1 MRENSEPKPGLVSGL
16 FARRQGRVRAAY
28 MRIAKHALIHVREF
42 GPGVLAAVIGIAASI
57 IPAFLIIQADN
68 QDAERQFRVLAE
80 NHFMVLQNGLN
91 DYVNRLKAVRAL
103 FDSSV
108 EPITRN
114 GFEAFTRP
122 LLSENAAIATLSWV
136 PRILGAQRA
145 EHEQMGLRD
154 GLPDYHIKD
163 MGPDGKMT
171 ASPERSEY
179 YPIFYASVPITS
191 ALYGLDLRSETATL
205 SELDRARDQDR
216 LGFSPVPTLVSSGAT
231 QGGFLFSLPI
241 YRRGSVH
248 DSIESRRQNLVGFVH
263 GSLITAEMINET
275 IADNKTS
282 SDLDLL
288 FFAPGAN
295 PQSMPFYMHRSRI
308 RASPLGEMSRAAAA
322 AGISWSR
329 DLQVD
334 GQRWLTIVARPMP
347 GGTGTADHERA
358 WTVLILG
365 LIITAAVV
373 AYIRASLLNA
383 SRMMQ
388 ANQQVSDLA
397 QTDALTSL
405 ANRRAFMERLGE
417 AFAAY
422 ERRGTPFA
430 VLYFDIDYFKDIND
444 TLGHAAGDTLLKELA
459 GRLLEAVR
467 VTDIVARLGGDEFA
481 ILQTNV
487 RDLAAAGTLA
497 AKVGELVRVP
507 FVVNGNSI
515 HVSCSIGISRY
526 KPDVAGPEAMMIQAD
541 LALYRAKEDGRN
553 CFRFHSADLDH
564 EVKERVVLAD
574 ELRGATGRDE
584 LELLYQPEV
593 ELNTGRIIGLEALL
607 RWNHPKRG
615 QISPSVFIPIAERSG
630 QIQAIGQWVLD
641 AACRQLRAWQDAG
654 IAPGLVGVNI
664 SALHF
669 KGAAELDREVAA
681 CLEKWVIPPEM
692 IEIELTESVL
702 MEITQQ
708 HNDRFERLRQ
718 LGVRIAID
726 DFGTGYSS
734 LSYLANYPINRVKIA
749 QELVFRVDTE
759 PRSAAVVRAAI
770 RLADELGIDL
780 IAEGVENEGQEKFL
794 VSAGC
799 AYGQGYYFSR
809 PVNVGRATE
818 LLRSKK
824 IEPPRKSLRLVES
837 SAA

>member
-1 MRENSEPKPGLVSGL
+1 
-16 FARRQGRVRAAY
+16 
-28 MRIAKHALIHVREF
+28 MRIAKHAMTHVREF
-42 GPGVLAAVIGIAASI
+42 GPGILAAVIGIAASV

-80 NHFMVLQNGLN
+80 NHFMILQNGLN

-108 EPITRN
+108 EPVTRN

-136 PRILGAQRA
+136 PRIAGADRA
-145 EHEQMGLRD
+145 EHERTGVRE
-154 GLPDYHIKD
+154 GLPDYRIKD

-171 ASPERSEY
+171 VSPERSEY
-179 YPIFYASVPITS
+179 YPIFYATVPTTS
-191 ALYGLDLRSETATL
+191 PLYGLDLRSETAAL
-205 SELDRARDQDR
+205 SELERARDQDC
-216 LGFSPVPTLVSSGAT
+216 LGFSPVPTLVSSGGT
-231 QGGFLFSLPI
+231 QSGFLFSLPI
-241 YRRGSVH
+241 YQRGSVH
-248 DSIESRRQNLVGFVH
+248 DSIESRRHNLAGFVH
-263 GSLITAEMINET
+263 GSLITAKMIDLT
-275 IADNKTS
+275 LADNKST

-288 FFAPGAN
+288 FFAPGGS
-295 PQSMPFYMHRSRI
+295 PVSMPFYMHP
-308 RASPLGEMSRAAAA
+308 SPLRTSPLAAVSHAAAA
-322 AGISWSR
+322 VGVSWSR
-329 DLQVD
+329 DLKVD
-334 GQRWLTIVARPMP
+334 GQRWLTMIARPMP
-347 GGTGTADHERA
+347 GGTGTTDHERA

-365 LIITAAVV
+365 FIITAAVV
-373 AYIRASLLNA
+373 AYIRASRLNA

-388 ANQQVSDLA
+388 ANQRVSDLA
-397 QTDALTSL
+397 QTDGLTSL
-405 ANRRAFMERLGE
+405 ANRRAFMERLAE
-417 AFAAY
+417 AFASY
-422 ERRGTPFA
+422 ERRGAPFA

-444 TLGHAAGDTLLKELA
+444 TLGHAAGDSLLRELA
-459 GRLLEAVR
+459 GRLIEAVR
-467 VTDIVARLGGDEFA
+467 VTDVIARLGGDEFA

-497 AKVGELVRVP
+497 ANIGELVRVP
-507 FVVNGNSI
+507 FVINGNAV

-526 KPDVAGPEAMMIQAD
+526 KPDVAGPDAMMIQAD

-574 ELRGATGRDE
+574 ELRGAMGRNE

-593 ELNTGRIIGLEALL
+593 ELRTGRIIGLEALL

-615 QISPSVFIPIAERSG
+615 QISPTVFIPIAERSG

-641 AACRQLRAWQDAG
+641 AACRQLRAWKDVG
-654 IAPGLVGVNI
+654 VAPRLVGVNI

-669 KGAAELDREVAA
+669 KGSAELDREVAA
-681 CLEKWVIPPEM
+681 CLEKWGIVPDM

-770 RLADELGIDL
+770 GLADELGIDL
-780 IAEGVENEGQEKFL
+780 IAEGVENEGQEGFL
-794 VSAGC
+794 LSAGC
-799 AYGQGYYFSR
+799 EYGQGYYFSR
-809 PVNVGRATE
+809 PVNVKRATE
-818 LLRSKK
+818 LLRVGK
-824 IEPPRKSLRLVES
+824 IEPLRKTLRLVES